1 MVVAKRGSTVRVH
14 YKGTLEDGTEFDSSV
29 GRDPLEF
36 TVGGGKL
43 IPGFDRAVLGMGV
56 GESKTVKIPADDAY
70 GSRRE
75 ELVMT
80 LKREALPSDVD
91 PTVGEELELQQGDDV
106 FVVRVTDVSED
117 DVTLDANHPLA
128 GKTLIFEIEL
138 VEVA

>member
-1 MVVAKRGSTVRVH
+1 MIVAKKGSTVKVH
-14 YKGTLEDGTEFDSSV
+14 YTGTLEDGTQFDSSA

-36 TVGGGKL
+36 TVGGGNL
-43 IPGFDRAVLGMGV
+43 IRGFDRAVLGMGV

-80 LKREALPSDVD
+80 VKRKALPTDVD
-91 PTVGEELELQQGDDV
+91 PTVGEELELQQGDEV

-138 VEVA
+138 LEVA

>member
-1 MVVAKRGSTVRVH
+1 MVVAKKGSTVKVH

-80 LKREALPSDVD
+80 LKRKALPSDVD